1 MDSKSQTSGQQ
12 DGHPSRR
19 EFLTRAGCMAG
30 GIALFG
36 IPGLKPS
43 LSDAALKSGSTGGIF
58 ALELDGQIVEA
69 LRAMQ
74 GGFPKADVI
83 SVPAGPSAADKKQ
96 NGPPKFQEIAIE
108 CNPVMPKPIF
118 DWVSS
123 SLNMTPLRKSGA
135 IITADFNRKEQSR
148 LQFNNAIIT
157 EIGFPAFDGASRDAG
172 FLTIKFAPESTTPL
186 GGKGTDLSGPLN
198 QKTQRALSS
207 NFRLTIP
214 GLDCSNVSKIEAF
227 TVKQKVVQ
235 DEFGK
240 TRVPLKEPGKLE
252 FPNLSISVAESS
264 AGTFYAWFQ
273 DMVLKG
279 KVGDENERPGTLE
292 LLDQSMKT
300 TLLTINFHHLGI
312 FGFAPES
319 ADSAAEK
326 IRRVKVEM
334 YCEQITLTP
343 GKV

>member
-1 MDSKSQTSGQQ
+1 
-12 DGHPSRR
+12 
-19 EFLTRAGCMAG
+19 MAG
-30 GIALFG
+30 GMAVLG
-36 IPGLKPS
+36 IPGLRP
-43 LSDAALKSGSTGGIF
+43 AAAEAAVQRSFTVGNFL
-58 ALELDGQIVEA
+58 LDLDGQIVES
-69 LRAMQ
+69 LRSAE

-157 EIGFPAFDGASRDAG
+157 EIGFPAFDGASKDAG

-186 GGKGTDLSGPLN
+186 GVKGTDLSGPLN

-214 GLDCSNVSKIEAF
+214 GLDCSRVSKIEAF

-252 FPNLSISVAESS
+252 FPNLSISLAESS

-279 KVGDENERPGTLE
+279 KVGDEHERPGTLE
-292 LLDQSMKT
+292 LLDPSMKT

-312 FGFAPES
+312 FGFAPEVT
-319 ADSAAEK
+319 DAARES

-334 YCEQITLTP
+334 YCEQITLGP
-343 GKV
+343 K